1 MSNLM
6 TQRDGFDAMQKVIG
20 EWGDRTFG
28 KSTVKS
34 VLKHF
39 EKEVK
44 ELLVS
49 KKPVEA
55 ADCVLLLIHFAH
67 KKKFSLY
74 DEIVKKFEINRK
86 RKWGKPDKDGVVEH
100 VR

>member
-1 MSNLM
+1 MSILM
-6 TQRDGFDAMQKVIG
+6 TQRDAFDTMQRVIG
-20 EWGDRTFG
+20 EWGDRTFK
-28 KSTVKS
+28 KSSVRS

-44 ELLVS
+44 ELLGS
-49 KKPVEA
+49 RKPVEA
-55 ADCVLLLIHFAH
+55 ADCVMLLIHFAH

-74 DEIVKKFEINRK
+74 DEIVKKFEINQK